1 MLFFGSAILDICRS
15 FTKDLELQKIKTII
29 FDLGGVIIDLD
40 EAATTR
46 AFADLS
52 GMPVEVLLSAFQQ
65 EAFFQDFEKG
75 LINPLVF
82 RDHIRQALNRELD
95 DESIDTAWNA
105 MLGAI
110 KPARI
115 ALLDKLKSVFQV
127 MILSNTNA
135 IHEEAFH
142 RILKAVAG
150 KDHLQHLVHK
160 VYFSHEMG
168 MRKPDA
174 EIYQKV
180 LNNHALNPAET
191 LFLDDKLANL
201 EGAQQ
206 CGIQTQQ
213 VLYPDQIL
221 EIFADA

>member
-52 GMPVEVLLSAFQQ
+52 GIPIEVLLSSFQQ
-65 EAFFQDFEKG
+65 EVFFQDFEKG
-75 LINPLVF
+75 LIDANAF
-82 RDHIRQALNRELD
+82 RIHIKKAIKKELE
-95 DESIDTAWNA
+95 DEAIDTAWNA

-115 ALLDKLKSVFQV
+115 ELLDKLKSAYQV

-135 IHEEAFH
+135 IHEAAFH
-142 RILKAVAG
+142 KILKAVSG
-150 KDHLQHLVHK
+150 KDHLQFFVHK

-180 LNNHALNPAET
+180 LKNHALNPAET